1 MAFLTIRVDLKGS
14 AWVCYSLSVCKAVCA
29 NKEIPS
35 YMKTQV
41 EVANELIM
49 RQASQ
54 RTEVKLS

>member
-14 AWVCYSLSVCKAVCA
+14 TWVCYFLLVCKAVCA
-29 NKEIPS
+29 NEEIPS
-35 YMKTQV
+35 YMETQV

-54 RTEVKLS
+54 RTKVKLS